1 MFEHEDDLNELFVEY
16 VDDIIDNEDDEDV
29 VDEYDELNFDEY
41 DELTYDFQVRHCF
54 VDELT
59 WFICNSDIYIDTNI
73 FMDKKSEYFFN
84 ILIYMMKKSERKMVI
99 IQGVIDELEHIHKNE
114 YNQYNEKQM
123 NAANKGLKL
132 ANDLLNNNLA
142 ERRTIEGVGIHTD
155 RFADKQFDAI
165 FALNRTSSDI
175 LLITKDK
182 KLCHDMIM
190 KNNMASSNSKK
201 RIFVR
206 CIDNDNSPGF
216 LVHPT
221 EFYGECDD
229 E

>member
-1 MFEHEDDLNELFVEY
+1 MFEHEEDLNELFVDY
-16 VDDIIDNEDDEDV
+16 VDDILDNDADDMDDDDDFNFEDDD
-29 VDEYDELNFDEY
+29 D
-41 DELTYDFQVRHCF
+41 LTYDFEINHCF

-84 ILIYMMKKSERKMVI
+84 ILIYMLKNSGHKVVI
-99 IQGVIDELEHIHKNE
+99 IQGVLDELERIQKNDKDK
-114 YNQYNEKQM
+114 YDEKQVM
-123 NAANKGLKL
+123 AANKGLAM
-132 ANDLLNNNLA
+132 ANDLLNSDLA

-165 FALNRTSSDI
+165 FALNRTSTDI

-190 KNNMASSNSKK
+190 KNNMASSNTQK

-206 CIDNDNSPGF
+206 CIDKDDSLGY

-221 EFYGECDD
+221 EFYGEYEED
-229 E
+229 

>member
-1 MFEHEDDLNELFVEY
+1 MFKHEDDLNELFVDY
-16 VDDIIDNEDDEDV
+16 VDDILEDEADDEMDVNDDFVFDEDDD
-29 VDEYDELNFDEY
+29 
-41 DELTYDFQVRHCF
+41 LTYDFEINHCF

-73 FMDKKSEYFFN
+73 FMDQKSEYFFN
-84 ILIYMMKKSERKMVI
+84 ILIYMMKNSGHKVVI
-99 IQGVIDELEHIHKNE
+99 IQGVLDELERIHKNE
-114 YNQYNEKQM
+114 NGKYDEKTVM
-123 NAANKGLKL
+123 AANKGLVM
-132 ANDLLNNNLA
+132 ANDLLNSELA
-142 ERRTIEGVGIHTD
+142 ERRTIEGVGINAG

-206 CIDNDNSPGF
+206 CIDNDNSAGY

-221 EFYGECDD
+221 EFYGEY
-229 E
+229 EEE